1 MIVEWLTF
9 GGVAVVMVSS
19 ITVIILIPILYS
31 KLKTEIG
38 KGSTSTDNAE
48 IGKISTTTENT
59 FKLLFS
65 MSGKN
70 SEI

>member
-9 GGVAVVMVSS
+9 GGVAVVMVLI
-19 ITVIILIPILYS
+19 ITLIIIIPILYS

-38 KGSTSTDNAE
+38 KGSAATENAE

-70 SEI
+70 SEV